1 MGAPEE
7 TSMNLD
13 RICRENTAFRDFG
26 ELINSH
32 PGYRPSLD
40 MREGW
45 ARDLADAYDKV
56 MAERGDARRAY
67 RYNREAYAAAA
78 AAKAAAEEEARMTPL
93 QRAKHEVAKA
103 YAEAQREIRQD
114 PDLRRLRW
122 RKGRGRP
129 MYALDCDGNRI
140 NDGGWDEFRG
150 VWKDVQKLIDA
161 NPRAVEIF
169 VDGGIDCAENREA
182 MENYDY
188 ETVRYQ
194 AVIWRRD

>member
-1 MGAPEE
+1 MNQHPLDAIIARNTGF
-7 TSMNLD
+7 TSMADL
-13 RICRENTAFRDFG
+13 
-26 ELINSH
+26 LNSH

-40 MREGW
+40 MRDGW
-45 ARDLADAYDKV
+45 ARELADAYDAA
-56 MAERGDARRAY
+56 MAERGDSRRAY
-67 RYNREAYAAAA
+67 RYGDAPPAPAP
-78 AAKAAAEEEARMTPL
+78 AKPATPL
-93 QRAKHEVAKA
+93 QRAKAAVAEA
-103 YAEAQREIRQD
+103 YAEAKREIRQD

-161 NPRAVEIF
+161 NPHAVEIF
-169 VDGGIDCAENREA
+169 VDGGIDCAENLEA

-188 ETVRYQ
+188 QTVRYQ